1 MPASTPHADPQRST
15 PVRWL
20 ARGAWLA
27 FWVVA
32 GYFVAC
38 ALLIA
43 SYRVVDPLFT
53 TVHVERWV
61 ESWGDEGD
69 YDYRRSTVR
78 LADIS
83 DQLERAVVAS
93 EDARFYDHHGFDWI
107 EVEKAREAAAQ
118 GGRLRGA
125 STISQQLAKNL
136 FLTTDRSWLRKVAE
150 VPLTVL
156 IEALLPKERIL
167 ELYLNTIEWG
177 PDGVFGAEAAA
188 QAHYGIAAADLSR
201 NQAARLA
208 AIVPAPRTRA
218 PHAADR
224 TAQHILRRMWQ
235 LGY

>member
-1 MPASTPHADPQRST
+1 MSDTAAATSSPL
-15 PVRWL
+15 VRWL
-20 ARGAWLA
+20 GRVARLA
-27 FWVVA
+27 VWVIA
-32 GYFVAC
+32 GYFLAC
-38 ALLIA
+38 TLLIA
-43 SYRVVDPLFT
+43 SYRVVDPPFT

-61 ESWGDEGD
+61 ESWSRDSD
-69 YDYRRSTVR
+69 YDYRRTVVS
-78 LADIS
+78 LAAIS

-93 EDARFYDHHGFDWI
+93 EDARFYQHHGFDW
-107 EVEKAREAAAQ
+107 VEIGKAREEAAR

-150 VPLTVL
+150 VPLTVVL
-156 IEALLPKERIL
+156 ELLLPKERIL
-167 ELYLNTIEWG
+167 ELYLNCIEWG

-188 QAHYGIAAADLSR
+188 QTHYGLAAAELSR

-208 AIVPAPRTRA
+208 AIVPAPRTRQ

-224 TAQHILRRMWQ
+224 TAQRILRRMWQ